1 MDVVG
6 DENEQNLTGNWHQNQ
21 YASGFRV
28 RRSMEQRPP
37 GHLEDLSMRRN
48 DSGQRALVE
57 HRWDFAGLHRDK
69 IAADA
74 VDDRLEDDEAGEF
87 ADGALQHQAS
97 HAGEEIEMFVA
108 FGTKF
113 QSCEAYPLMNKAEST
128 GIHPL
133 FNTGRVYR
141 LRNTIITQNGNKK
154 QYTAITT

>member
-6 DENEQNLTGNWHQNQ
+6 DENEQNLAGNWHQNQ

-57 HRWDFAGLHRDK
+57 HRWDFAGLHRDE

-87 ADGALQHQAS
+87 TDGALQHQAS
-97 HAGEEIEMFVA
+97 HAGEEIGMWGDWHPQTR
-108 FGTKF
+108 FG
-113 QSCEAYPLMNKAEST
+113 AYPLMNKAEST